1 MGYLPYQLVQD
12 FFHQQYF
19 HPKSVGIALEAE
31 LGGDSE
37 DALSPAAVGVARTAG
52 WKWDWKGEK
61 SWKFFFSRDFFL

>member
-37 DALSPAAVGVARTAG
+37 DALSPAAVGVARN
-52 WKWDWKGEK
+52 
-61 SWKFFFSRDFFL
+61 SRVEMRLER